1 MKKVGLS
8 FNVNGKDVDLEIHPN
23 TMLVDLL
30 RDTLRLTGTKE
41 GCREG
46 ECGACTVLLDGLA
59 VNSCLIPALKVHGKS
74 VVTIEGLADAEGK
87 LDRLQQ
93 HFMTEGAVQCGFC
106 TPGMILNAK
115 SLLDRVPDPNEQEIR
130 RAISG
135 VLCRCTGY
143 QKIVDAIQAASNDK
157 GQTSQG

>member
-8 FNVNGKDVDLEIHPN
+8 CKVNGKEVDLEIHPN

-59 VNSCLIPALKVHGKS
+59 VNSCLIPALKAQGRS
-74 VVTIEGLADAEGK
+74 VVTIEGLAKAEGQ
-87 LDRLQQ
+87 LDNLQQ
-93 HFMTEGAVQCGFC
+93 YFISEGAVQCGFC

-115 SLLDRVPDPNEQEIR
+115 SLLDRIPDPDEQEIR
-130 RAISG
+130 YAISG

-143 QKIVDAIQAASNDK
+143 QKIVDAIKAASHDK
-157 GQTSQG
+157 EQTPQG

>member
-8 FNVNGKDVDLEIHPN
+8 CKVNGKEVDLEIHPN
-23 TMLVDLL
+23 TILVDLL

-59 VNSCLIPALKVHGKS
+59 VNSCLIPALKAQGKS
-74 VVTIEGLADAEGK
+74 VVTIEGLAKAEGQ
-87 LDRLQQ
+87 LDNLQQ
-93 HFMTEGAVQCGFC
+93 HFVAEGAVQCGFC

-115 SLLDRVPDPNEQEIR
+115 SLLDRIPDPDDKEIR
-130 RAISG
+130 YAISG

-143 QKIVDAIQAASNDK
+143 QKIVEAVRAASHEK
-157 GQTSQG
+157 GQTPKG

>member
-8 FNVNGKDVDLEIHPN
+8 FKLNGKQVDLEIEPD
-23 TMLVDLL
+23 TLLVDVL
-30 RDTLRLTGTKE
+30 RDTLLLTGTKV

-46 ECGACTVLLDGLA
+46 VCGACTVLLDGLA
-59 VNSCLIPALKVHGKS
+59 VNSCLIPALKAQGRS
-74 VVTIEGLADAEGK
+74 VMTIEGLAKADGQ
-87 LDRLQQ
+87 LNSLQQ

-115 SLLDRVPDPNEQEIR
+115 SLLARIPDPDEKEIR
-130 RAISG
+130 GAISG

-143 QKIVDAIQAASNDK
+143 QKIVHAIKAASHDK
-157 GQTSQG
+157 GQSPQS